1 MSAFPAF
8 TLKSS
13 KNVNVLVKRGF
24 RPSYTHAWTDLKK
37 MLQENAANEIRN
49 ESDEVRQRLKFA
61 IKIIF
66 FDATMGSKNYTICKI
81 HMRNIFPTD

>member
-8 TLKSS
+8 TLKSF
-13 KNVNVLVKRGF
+13 KNVNILVKRGS
-24 RPSYTHAWTDLKK
+24 RPSYTHVWTDLKK
-37 MLQENAANEIRN
+37 MLQENAANGIPN

-66 FDATMGSKNYTICKI
+66 FDATMGSKNYTTCKI
-81 HMRNIFPTD
+81 HMRNIFPSD

>member
-1 MSAFPAF
+1 
-8 TLKSS
+8 
-13 KNVNVLVKRGF
+13 
-24 RPSYTHAWTDLKK
+24 

>member
-1 MSAFPAF
+1 
-8 TLKSS
+8 
-13 KNVNVLVKRGF
+13 
-24 RPSYTHAWTDLKK
+24 

-49 ESDEVRQRLKFA
+49 ESDDVSQCLKFA

-81 HMRNIFPTD
+81 HMSNIFPTDWGNQSAFTPCYSELYFLMNSLEHR